1 MREGDVGSHR
11 ARALLALLRVG
22 ADVWLAP
29 FAYADP
35 PDPRELGSY
44 FDGAYSDDV
53 ELLAMAMTSVV
64 ETRSSV
70 VVNPMPEPP
79 SPSSGPLPTR
89 PIRAPPPPQALHA
102 APKRPTLRLRPAGA
116 SGAAGR
122 SLAHRSCGTREGSRP
137 LGRRE
142 GHGGS
147 LAHAARGQRDR
158 GGGRPR
164 GSTLARATLRS
175 RIAAVLAAWGDWLLV
190 LLALVLLSLMG
201 ILFPH

>member
-79 SPSSGPLPTR
+79 SASSGPLPTR
-89 PIRAPPPPQALHA
+89 PIRAPPPPK
-102 APKRPTLRLRPAGA
+102 PFTPRPSAQPCACA
-116 SGAAGR
+116 Q
-122 SLAHRSCGTREGSRP
+122 LAHLAPPGDRLPIDHAGPGK
-137 LGRRE
+137 
-142 GHGGS
+142 GHDLS
-147 LAHAARGQRDR
+147 
-158 GGGRPR
+158 GGGRDMADRSLMPLA
-164 GSTLARATLRS
+164 GSAT
-175 RIAAVLAAWGDWLLV
+175 AAVVDQEDRPWHER
-190 LLALVLLSLMG
+190 
-201 ILFPH
+201 P